1 MKGRLVVSHVVVHML
16 LERISDIVCLCCD
29 LCLVCCK
36 YSVYFDRAR
45 IVLSYEPQRRWSLS
59 W

>member
-16 LERISDIVCLCCD
+16 LERISDIVCCD

-36 YSVYFDRAR
+36 YSVYFDRAQ
-45 IVLSYEPQRRWSLS
+45 IVLSYETQRWWSLS